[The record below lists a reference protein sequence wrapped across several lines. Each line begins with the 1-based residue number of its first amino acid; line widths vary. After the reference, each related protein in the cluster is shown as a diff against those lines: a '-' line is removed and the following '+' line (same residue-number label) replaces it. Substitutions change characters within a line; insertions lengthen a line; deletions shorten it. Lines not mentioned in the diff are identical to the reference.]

1 MNRKEK
7 ETIDF
12 LESKKIELKQK
23 YQQDIDSLDNTIQL
37 LKSGGVADVQTKQ
50 KEVPKTTSPS
60 VKKSTKKGKT
70 SKTRKRKT
78 QESVPTQITKIL
90 THANR
95 FMLGS
100 EILEVIQGSKNLTG
114 DELDKLRKYINSS
127 LSILKKEGS
136 VVAVKDVESP
146 RQKLYGLSDWLNEQG
161 EIVIEGVE

>member
-7 ETIDF
+7 ETIEF

-23 YQQDIDSLDNTIQL
+23 YQQDIEALDNTIQL
-37 LKSGGVADVQTKQ
+37 LKGGSLPEIQSKPIAI
-50 KEVPKTTSPS
+50 PKTTSPK
-60 VKKSTKKGKT
+60 VKKETKKGKT
-70 SKTRKRKT
+70 SRTRKKKT
-78 QESVPTQITKIL
+78 QESIPSQITKIL

-114 DELDKLRKYINSS
+114 EDLNKLRNYINSS

-136 VVAVKDVESP
+136 VVAVKDKDSS
-146 RQKLYGLSDWLNEQG
+146 RQKLYGLSEWLNEQG
-161 EIVIEGVE
+161 EMVIEGVE